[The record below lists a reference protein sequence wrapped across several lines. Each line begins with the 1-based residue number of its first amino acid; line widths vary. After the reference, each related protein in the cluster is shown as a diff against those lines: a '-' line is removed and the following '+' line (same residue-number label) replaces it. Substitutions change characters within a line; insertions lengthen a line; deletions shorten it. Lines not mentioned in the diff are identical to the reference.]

1 MCSHLDP
8 LGVLVSGLAVTAA
21 VLCSG
26 VRIASAAVVAIA
38 EPALQAGFAVAVVLA
53 HPETVF
59 VLVPVVVD
67 WHYPSGLGIH
77 V

>member
-1 MCSHLDP
+1 M
-8 LGVLVSGLAVTAA
+8 
-21 VLCSG
+21 
-26 VRIASAAVVAIA
+26 VAIA